1 MMAAPGHAPVDA
13 GPVLRDI
20 HLPRD
25 PSWWPPAP
33 GWWLLA
39 LLLVAVGSI
48 SVWWWFRG
56 NRRRATERAVL
67 AEVDLLAAQWSG
79 QPQQLAAGLHQLLRR
94 GALRYDSEAARV
106 HGNDWRRILAVVSD
120 DQAML
125 DQLTILESA
134 MYRPD
139 ASFDKEA
146 TVAATQKWLLTAW
159 RYQPIRK
166 ASSATRLSSQVE
178 SSHA

>member
-1 MMAAPGHAPVDA
+1 MMPGSDHAPVEA

-33 GWWLLA
+33 GWWVLA
-39 LLLVAVGSI
+39 LLLLAAGSMAA
-48 SVWWWFRG
+48 WWWLRRK
-56 NRRRATERAVL
+56 RRRAIERAVL
-67 AEVDLLAAQWSG
+67 AEVDLLATKWSG
-79 QPQQLAAGLHQLLRR
+79 QSQQLATGLHQLLRR
-94 GALRYDSEAARV
+94 GALRYDNGAARA
-106 HGNDWRRILAVVSD
+106 HGDDWRRILAVVCD

-125 DQLTILESA
+125 AQLTLLDSA

-139 ASFDKEA
+139 AAFDKDA
-146 TVAATQKWLLTAW
+146 TVAATRQWLLMAW
-159 RYQPIRK
+159 RHRAIRK
-166 ASSATRLSSQVE
+166 ASSATPLSPPAE

>member
-1 MMAAPGHAPVDA
+1 MMAMSGHAPVDA

-33 GWWLLA
+33 GWWMLA
-39 LLLVAVGSI
+39 LLLVALGSI
-48 SVWWWFRG
+48 SVWWWFRR
-56 NRRRATERAVL
+56 NRRRAIEHAVL
-67 AEVDLLAAQWSG
+67 AEVDLLAAQWSD

-94 GALRYDSEAARV
+94 GALRYDAEAARV
-106 HGNDWRRILAVVSD
+106 HGQDWRRILAVVSD
-120 DQAML
+120 DQAIL
-125 DQLTILESA
+125 DPLTLLESA

-139 ASFDKEA
+139 PSFDKEA
-146 TVAATQKWLLTAW
+146 TVAATQKWLRMAW
-159 RYQPIRK
+159 RHPPIRK
-166 ASSATRLSSQVE
+166 ASSATQRSSQVE

>member
-1 MMAAPGHAPVDA
+1 MMAASGNAPGGA

-33 GWWLLA
+33 GWWMLA
-39 LLLVAVGSI
+39 LLLLAAGSI
-48 SVWWWFRG
+48 SVWWWLRR
-56 NRRRATERAVL
+56 NRRRAIERAVL
-67 AEVDLLAAQWSG
+67 AEVDLLATQWSD

-94 GALRYDSEAARV
+94 GALRFDPGATRV
-106 HGNDWRRILAVVSD
+106 HGDDWRRILAVVSD

-125 DQLTILESA
+125 DELTILESA

-139 ASFDKEA
+139 APFDKDA
-146 TVAATQKWLLTAW
+146 TITATRQWLLMAW
-159 RYQPIRK
+159 RYQLTHQ
-166 ASSATRLSSQVE
+166 ASSVAQPPSQVE
-178 SSHA
+178 SCHA